1 MNGPFM
7 LPVDGNTKPTLP
19 ERLRL
24 LLAGPNCPSQ
34 ITVEGINQTFH
45 IPSSINQAKRFLELD
60 RGQRGNADDPDAQM
74 FAEMMRKVSHAVS
87 DFVVDLNSD
96 SVPDNEH
103 FANLLKDAIAVTP
116 DQTELIS
123 SYVCPAVTYTLNRI
137 CGLEIESSD
146 LASSVSNPTGEQVWI
161 MDAAARGIDSRIG
174 SFMLRNLNE
183 EDAKRGILL
192 FISVSY
198 LPLVNF
204 LSFGLVRALS
214 DRAATISDLFRI
226 VCYDDGP
233 IYPGFFRQTAEG
245 QDYLVP
251 TTWQGSHQNFTF
263 GYGSS
268 ACPGKSLSYRLF
280 SAVVPPVQGSTLRVE
295 DTSFRDALPYGMTG
309 IYVTPG
315 GFE

>member
-116 DQTELIS
+116 DQTLSLIH
-123 SYVCPAVTYTLNRI
+123 I
-137 CGLEIESSD
+137 
-146 LASSVSNPTGEQVWI
+146 
-161 MDAAARGIDSRIG
+161 
-174 SFMLRNLNE
+174 
-183 EDAKRGILL
+183 
-192 FISVSY
+192 
-198 LPLVNF
+198 
-204 LSFGLVRALS
+204 
-214 DRAATISDLFRI
+214 
-226 VCYDDGP
+226 
-233 IYPGFFRQTAEG
+233 
-245 QDYLVP
+245 
-251 TTWQGSHQNFTF
+251 
-263 GYGSS
+263 
-268 ACPGKSLSYRLF
+268 
-280 SAVVPPVQGSTLRVE
+280 
-295 DTSFRDALPYGMTG
+295 
-309 IYVTPG
+309 
-315 GFE
+315 